1 MNARPATAPQFG
13 RLAAAGLLVAGSLAF
28 AAGARPSAA
37 QENGDDGRR
46 DPNEVQVYLQES
58 AGRALANDRVVA
70 YLRAEQQGLDPV
82 EVQGEVN
89 RLMQAGLEAARAVEG
104 VRASTEGYAVYYR
117 EDERRWVGQQRLR
130 LDAGD
135 PGRLLPL
142 VGDLQEQGFLMDG
155 LDSYLSPDAADAVT
169 DELTAETIRRLQER
183 ARRVAETLGLNS
195 VRLTELHLGGAG
207 EPPPEPL
214 RAMAMESRA
223 ATADMAPPAFEAG
236 ETRVEVRATATAV
249 LSP

>member
-1 MNARPATAPQFG
+1 MMAAPAPRRG
-13 RLAAAGLLVAGSLAF
+13 RLAAAALAWLALVAGGPVL
-28 AAGARPSAA
+28 G
-37 QENGDDGRR
+37 QENGER
-46 DPNEVQVYLQES
+46 DPDEVRVFLQET
-58 AGRALANDRVVA
+58 AGRTLANDRVLA
-70 YLRAEQQGLDPV
+70 YLRAERQGLDPV
-82 EVQGEVN
+82 GVQSEVN
-89 RLMQAGLEAARAVEG
+89 RLMQPGLEAARAVEG

-142 VGDLQEQGFLMDG
+142 VGALQEQGFLMDG
-155 LDSYLSPDAADAVT
+155 LDSYLSPEAADAVT

-183 ARRVAETLGLNS
+183 ARRVAETLGLGS

-207 EPPPEPL
+207 EPPPVPL

-236 ETRVEVRATATAV
+236 ETRVEVRANATAV